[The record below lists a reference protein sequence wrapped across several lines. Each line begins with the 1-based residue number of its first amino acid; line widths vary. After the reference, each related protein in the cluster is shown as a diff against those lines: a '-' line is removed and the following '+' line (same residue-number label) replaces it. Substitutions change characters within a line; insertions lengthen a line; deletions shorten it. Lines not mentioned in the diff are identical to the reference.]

1 MAIRYQLIER
11 APADVWSVLAD
22 PYRYADWVVGTAET
36 APREGDWPELGS
48 SLSYTIPLG
57 PRVAEG
63 YTVVRRFDPP
73 QYLELEARSGIG
85 SARIAFEI
93 RPWGENT
100 LVIVDEHPL
109 SGLGN
114 RLHNTLLDAVIQLRH
129 RGMLARLARVVEET
143 HPRARG
149 EKGAAS
155 PARSSASGE
164 AGHD

>member
-11 APADVWSVLAD
+11 APAEVWGVLAD

-73 QYLELEARSGIG
+73 QHLELEARSGLG
-85 SARIAFEI
+85 SARIAFDI

-109 SGLGN
+109 TGLGG
-114 RLHNTLLDAVIQLRH
+114 RLHNFLLDAVIQLRH
-129 RGMLARLARVVEET
+129 RGMLSRLARVVEET
-143 HPRARG
+143 YPRTPPG
-149 EKGAAS
+149 GNAAS
-155 PARSSASGE
+155 AARSSASGE